1 MKGEVFVA
9 RCLVIGQERVGEHNL
24 RLAIFSESGITRA
37 TATGILKPTA
47 KLRGALQLFNQV
59 EVTIQGQKITGAHLV
74 QNNTTISRDINRYYL
89 ANSICE
95 SVGKL
100 LREPTEETRQIY
112 EITRWAL
119 AELAHAETSCYKI
132 LIYFYDLLLSL
143 LGFSISL
150 DFNLDDDLKLSRAR
164 GLITE
169 LQTAY
174 ADSLEFSIPLVS
186 HFL

>member
-1 MKGEVFVA
+1 MLGEVFVTK
-9 RCLVIGQERVGEHNL
+9 CLVIGQERAGEHNL
-24 RLAIFSESGITRA
+24 RLTLFSEGGIIRA

-59 EVTIQGQKITGAHLV
+59 EVTMQGQKITGAHLV

-95 SVGKL
+95 SVVKL
-100 LREPTEETRQIY
+100 LREPTEETLQIY

-119 AELAHAETSCYKI
+119 AELGNTDTSCYKI
-132 LIYFYDLLLSL
+132 FIYFYDLLLSL
-143 LGFSISL
+143 LGFSIAL
-150 DFNLDDDLKLSRAR
+150 DFHLDNELKLSRAR
-164 GLITE
+164 ELVTE
-169 LQTAY
+169 LQAAY
-174 ADSLEFSIPLVS
+174 IESLDFRIPLVS